1 MKNSFFSFLFF
12 GLFLTALISFADPQE
27 TNRKSDKRNNRT
39 TTKDTSAVRRVQ
51 NNTNTPG
58 MQKPDS
64 PPIPKPAPPVP
75 PPPVP
80 RPDTINNG
88 MVR

>member
-1 MKNSFFSFLFF
+1 
-12 GLFLTALISFADPQE
+12 
-27 TNRKSDKRNNRT
+27 
-39 TTKDTSAVRRVQ
+39 
-51 NNTNTPG
+51 